1 MKMYDRLKFICFTL
15 WTVGLSLYLVLHL
28 LGSLLVVLIVGWMGH
43 ELFGWLADGLSV
55 LLIGMALP
63 LLFLN
68 VKKANNVFNS
78 AAEKKA
84 QFTPSRSNIV
94 SVANSVSKQK
104 TGPKAVVLDLKS
116 YQRKV
121 NP

>member
-1 MKMYDRLKFICFTL
+1 MKMYDTLKFICFTL
-15 WTVGLSLYLVLHL
+15 WTITLSLYLVLQL

-68 VKKANNVFNS
+68 VKKA
-78 AAEKKA
+78 
-84 QFTPSRSNIV
+84 QFTTSRSNIV
-94 SVANSVSKQK
+94 SVADSVSKHK
-104 TGPKAVVLDLKS
+104 TGPKAVVLDLKT

-121 NP
+121 RP